1 MSTQPK
7 SGYSIPRL
15 QVLEPRSQL
24 KLFVVSFDD
33 SNSKFTAPSFDE
45 CNSIR
50 AAIAVPQG
58 SYQGIALAMPL
69 RGTFKAPLGAA
80 RAQELGPTQKC
91 LYSLSIPAIPIR
103 RPNRTRIQPAKADT
117 RKEFEKGE

>member
-7 SGYSIPRL
+7 SGYSTARL

-24 KLFVVSFDD
+24 ELLVVSFDD
-33 SNSKFTAPSFDE
+33 SNSKFNSPSFDG
-45 CNSIR
+45 CNSIC

-69 RGTFKAPLGAA
+69 GGTFKAPLGAV
-80 RAQELGPTQKC
+80 RAQELRPTQKS
-91 LYSLSIPAIPIR
+91 LYSLSIPAISIR
-103 RPNRTRIQPAKADT
+103 RPNRT
-117 RKEFEKGE
+117 